1 MFDILVDSSEDK
13 SSSIPED
20 AQNDLKHCDV
30 IIIETS
36 SSSSQGGEGGAKV
49 FSTSLREI
57 AMSSGIAISVLVVE
71 DAAKA
76 LGVGIRSEI
85 TLAEELKSVR

>member
-57 AMSSGIAISVLVVE
+57 AMSSGIAISVVVVE
-71 DAAKA
+71 DDTNG
-76 LGVGIRSEI
+76 LGGEIRPEI